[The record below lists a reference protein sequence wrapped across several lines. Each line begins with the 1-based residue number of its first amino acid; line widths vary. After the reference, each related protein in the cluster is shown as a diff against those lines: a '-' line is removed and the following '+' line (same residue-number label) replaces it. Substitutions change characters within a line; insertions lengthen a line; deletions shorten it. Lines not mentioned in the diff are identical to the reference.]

1 MNRIERYLGR
11 VLLQHTLLVWLVL
24 LLILGLS
31 ELMLQ
36 IGMLREGYTLIKG
49 GAYALLKLPVYA
61 YEIFPIALLI
71 GTLIGLGSLANQGE
85 LTVLRVTGWS
95 LTRIVLA
102 VMKTAL
108 LAWLVVAL
116 LGEMVAPASE
126 AYATKLRAQAL
137 QKNMTIGDRSDFW
150 MKEEAR
156 LIHVTRAVSESEL
169 HGVTVYGFEGAQ
181 LVSVVQAPTAIYQRG
196 AWQLAQAVEQ
206 KLSWQPALDAQAHP
220 QRLVWQVSAP
230 SLQVQTFPIDPA
242 LLTRLHVQT
251 RYMRIDDLYAY
262 IGFLQQNGLDAAPYQ
277 LEFWRKLANP
287 LAVVAM
293 LILVFPLLF
302 GSQRQ
307 VSIGQRIF
315 VGILIGMGFHLL
327 NQIFGNLSVVYQL
340 APGLGAFL
348 PSLALGVIGGILLR
362 RLPR

>member
-11 VLLQHTLLVWLVL
+11 VLLVHTLLVWCVL

-36 IGMLREGYTLIKG
+36 IGMLRDGYTLVKG
-49 GAYALLKLPVYA
+49 LAYALLKLPVYA

-95 LTRIVLA
+95 LTRIVTA

-116 LGEMVAPASE
+116 LGEFVAPPSE

-150 MKEEAR
+150 MKEASR

-181 LVSVVQAPTAIYQRG
+181 LVSVLQAPTAIYQQG
-196 AWQLAQAVEQ
+196 AWRLAHAVEQ
-206 KLSWQPALDAQAHP
+206 RLSWQPMLAAGQH
-220 QRLVWQVSAP
+220 QRLVWQQSAP

-262 IGFLQQNGLDAAPYQ
+262 IRFLQQNGLDAAPYQ

-293 LILVFPLLF
+293 LVLVFPLLF

-340 APGLGAFL
+340 APWLGAFL
-348 PSLALGVIGGILLR
+348 PSLALVVIGALLLR
-362 RLPR
+362 RLAR